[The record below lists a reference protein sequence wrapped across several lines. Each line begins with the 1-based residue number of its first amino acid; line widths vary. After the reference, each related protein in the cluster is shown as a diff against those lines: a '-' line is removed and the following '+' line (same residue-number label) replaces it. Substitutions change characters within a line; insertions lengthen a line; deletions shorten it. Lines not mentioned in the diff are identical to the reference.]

1 MIDCIFCKSENYTTF
16 VVLIANLH
24 YAGESLQSRSVAT
37 GRLCCSIQMFH
48 YFRDM
53 SYLIS
58 KEPSVSNNIIF
69 IVCPFAFSLPA
80 G

>member
-53 SYLIS
+53 NQKVPELRNRPGTKKAVYI
-58 KEPSVSNNIIF
+58 EF
-69 IVCPFAFSLPA
+69 TAF
-80 G
+80 